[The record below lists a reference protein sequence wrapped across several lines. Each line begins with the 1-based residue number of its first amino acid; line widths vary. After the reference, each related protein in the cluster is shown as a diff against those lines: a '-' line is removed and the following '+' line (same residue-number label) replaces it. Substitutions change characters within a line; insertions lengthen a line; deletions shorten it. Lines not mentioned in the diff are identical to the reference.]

1 MPTDGGTVLPYP
13 VLQQADFVF
22 TLRKRS
28 LQALVVGFSG
38 SVNSPDKVIMY
49 AVAFLQQALPGI
61 GVTVAHINRA
71 QQQIALRNFMLHLRL
86 QRDIAFTLHAGQE
99 LVIQKA
105 KQLFVQ
111 LFLNAEITV
120 DLLGCGCTHF
130 LNRLFSVLF
139 RHIERLVLKAD
150 HKFCNGLA
158 ADLFIRKAA
167 ADLQVRTV

>member
-1 MPTDGGTVLPYP
+1 
-13 VLQQADFVF
+13 
-22 TLRKRS
+22 
-28 LQALVVGFSG
+28 
-38 SVNSPDKVIMY
+38 MY
-49 AVAFLQQALPGI
+49 AVALLQQALPGI

-71 QQQIALRNFMLHLRL
+71 QQQIALRNFMLLLRL

-130 LNRLFSVLF
+130 LNLPF
-139 RHIERLVLKAD
+139 
-150 HKFCNGLA
+150 
-158 ADLFIRKAA
+158 
-167 ADLQVRTV
+167 